1 MAVTRRVCSVS
12 YPAQGDLSGSQ
23 FCIVAMTAEG
33 RIVVNEGMA
42 TANLGILLNKPTATG
57 QAARVAIDGSV
68 VKMIASA
75 AINENAFVAAQVGGH
90 GSATTTSN
98 QYYVGR
104 ALSAAAGTGELFEVL
119 VACGRY
125 GTA

>member
-12 YPAQGDLSGSQ
+12 YPAQGDLSASQ

-75 AINENAFVAAQVGGH
+75 ALPPATNIMSVGHYPLLRAQASFSKSWLPVVD
-90 GSATTTSN
+90 T
-98 QYYVGR
+98 
-104 ALSAAAGTGELFEVL
+104 VL
-119 VACGRY
+119 HKRGCD
-125 GTA
+125 